1 MKSDSALFFLPFAM
15 KNILSMLL
23 GTLTKTLGNWASVL
37 IYGGTIPI
45 QEWVINQVLQSEL
58 SDDNQISQPRLQ
70 ILDGRMEFSCYVKL
84 SVAEISVSIPLQVE
98 RLEIRGKR
106 ASLELKIMDE
116 PKISGVGFVN
126 QCAAWIASKTHQP
139 LINGLQND
147 LFQIFW
153 PNIHV
158 DLMHIPQIRSLLS
171 TTLVGMSVG
180 DIMHVNGVTLK
191 EELVVVHLL
200 PAGILEGKRRS

>member
-1 MKSDSALFFLPFAM
+1 
-15 KNILSMLL
+15 MLL

-45 QEWVINQVLQSEL
+45 KGWLINQVLQSEL
-58 SDDNQISQPRLQ
+58 GDEDQISQPRLQ
-70 ILDGRMEFSCYVKL
+70 IFDGYMEFSCYVKL
-84 SVAEISVSIPLQVE
+84 SIAEISVSIPLQVE

-106 ASLELKIMDE
+106 ASLELKIMGE
-116 PKISGVGFVN
+116 PKISGLGFVN

-139 LINGLQND
+139 LINGLRND
-147 LFQIFW
+147 LFQIYW

-158 DLMHIPQIRSLLS
+158 DLMQIPQIRSLLS

-191 EELVVVHLL
+191 EELAVIHLL
-200 PAGILEGKRRS
+200 PAGI